1 MQRTDRACPHWSQ
14 MGVSF
19 GHALAPRADA
29 SSSATPM
36 CSHCHPGARRMRMH
50 GCAYRTVQVCTAAAR
65 TLHIQTA
72 AWISP
77 NRNFQHACSSESP
90 AHSMCAVAA
99 ERDACVLTTRLGS
112 ATNFEQHPADEL
124 TLEPNV
130 CDVRPCSP
138 SSRKLIPSATAVR
151 TKRQL
156 GAWRMH
162 GRSEHCGHATP
173 QVCEIYLQC
182 AWSYHPAT
190 KTPRASQSCWR
201 TGATFGPPPT
211 AAPARSRRSAVLCV
225 RGCLH
230 VPHLRT
236 S

>member
-1 MQRTDRACPHWSQ
+1 

-36 CSHCHPGARRMRMH
+36 CSHRQSGARRMRMN

-162 GRSEHCGHATP
+162 GRPEHCGHATP